1 MRILVVDDDP
11 SVRDLVSLQLE
22 LEGHEVT
29 TASDGAEALALIEA
43 EPAPELVVLD
53 VMMPQLNGWDVLE
66 RLRADERH
74 RRLPVVLVTAK
85 DLPNDR
91 QRGRELG
98 ATALLAKPHDAQCL
112 IDIVAAVSA
121 VATSPSARR

>member
-11 SVRDLVSLQLE
+11 SVRHLVSLQLE

-29 TASDGAEALALIEA
+29 TAVDGAAALALIESQD
-43 EPAPELVVLD
+43 APQLVVLD
-53 VMMPQLNGWDVLE
+53 VMMPGLNGWDVLE

-121 VATSPSARR
+121 VAAAAGVRG

>member
-22 LEGHEVT
+22 LEGHEVA
-29 TASDGAEALALIEA
+29 TAVDGVAALELIES
-43 EPAPELVVLD
+43 APVPDLLVLD
-53 VMMPQLNGWDVLE
+53 VMMPRLNGWDVLE

-121 VATSPSARR
+121 VAASGTRQG